1 MRTKRAILLILTLWI
16 ALLASPIENED
27 KTRNNLII
35 GKWVHGD
42 TTLVF
47 QKNGLFQYVR
57 YKSQSKVSSPR
68 KPYKYIVKSNVL
80 VMYYTYN
87 HAIGIDSCEILYVTK
102 DSLSYKILNSQIEW
116 LSNKPNETIQIN
128 NIQNYTR
135 KF

>member
-1 MRTKRAILLILTLWI
+1 
-16 ALLASPIENED
+16 
-27 KTRNNLII
+27 
-35 GKWVHGD
+35 
-42 TTLVF
+42 
-47 QKNGLFQYVR
+47 
-57 YKSQSKVSSPR
+57 
-68 KPYKYIVKSNVL
+68 
-80 VMYYTYN
+80 MYYTYN